1 MGPPL
6 AVATLFEALGDG
18 RVDDAAGVF
27 EDDALYAYPNGGD
40 DETAERSTARGRD
53 AIRRALAAHGAERPE
68 PIVCVQDGSDCFV
81 EGRLAAATFVASVQ
95 LGPGGAIARLL
106 SFRSPE
112 VEPSPTWRSAEPAP
126 AAAARPT
133 LERYFRHL
141 TAGEFAAA
149 SACFSEDCLY
159 SHPPYSPGALR
170 TEFRGR
176 GELLAGLEQT
186 RGVRP
191 ARPETV
197 CCLQRGPECFI
208 EGVVGGIE
216 NGGSFVSSVSLDR
229 DGLIRRYAAF
239 YSKSRVPRRG
249 GEGVGDAAHRS

>member
-6 AVATLFEALGDG
+6 AVATLLEALGEG
-18 RVDDAAGVF
+18 RVNDAAGAF
-27 EDDALYAYPNGGD
+27 EDDALYAYPNGD

-53 AIRRALAAHGAERPE
+53 AIRRALAARSPEHPE
-68 PIVCVQDGSDCFV
+68 PIVCVQAGSDCFV
-81 EGRLAAATFVASVQ
+81 EGRVVAATFVVSVQ
-95 LGPGGAIARLL
+95 LGADGAIARLL
-106 SFRSPE
+106 SFR
-112 VEPSPTWRSAEPAP
+112 
-126 AAAARPT
+126 PT
-133 LERYFRHL
+133 LDRYFRHL

-149 SACFSEDCLY
+149 CACFSEDCLY
-159 SHPPYSPGALR
+159 SHPPYSPGAPR
-170 TEFRGR
+170 AEFRGR
-176 GELLAGLEQT
+176 GELLAGFEQT

-191 ARPETV
+191 ARPEIV
-197 CCLQRGPECFI
+197 CCLQRGSECFI

-249 GEGVGDAAHRS
+249 G